1 MPEQQRQCNTVT
13 PTHEG
18 TYVATDCCKR
28 CSAVHGGVK
37 FTTTKLMENR
47 QTCTYVNN
55 LWKSRWMGEGAD
67 RYRHSME
74 EGRAYRFM
82 PLHEDVRHGCIR
94 WMCQPHCI
102 VMFADSRLKWTDEIN

>member
-13 PTHEG
+13 PTHEA

-55 LWKSRWMGEGAD
+55 LWKSRWMGGGEQTF
-67 RYRHSME
+67 H
-74 EGRAYRFM
+74 GRRKSLSFYATARRCASWM
-82 PLHEDVRHGCIR
+82 HAVDVPASLHCDVRR
-94 WMCQPHCI
+94 
-102 VMFADSRLKWTDEIN
+102 

>member
-37 FTTTKLMENR
+37 FTTTKLRENR

-55 LWKSRWMGEGAD
+55 LWKSHWMAGGEQTD
-67 RYRHSME
+67 TDIPWKKE
-74 EGRAYRFM
+74 ELIVLCHCTKMCVMDACG
-82 PLHEDVRHGCIR
+82 GC
-94 WMCQPHCI
+94 
-102 VMFADSRLKWTDEIN
+102 ASLAAL